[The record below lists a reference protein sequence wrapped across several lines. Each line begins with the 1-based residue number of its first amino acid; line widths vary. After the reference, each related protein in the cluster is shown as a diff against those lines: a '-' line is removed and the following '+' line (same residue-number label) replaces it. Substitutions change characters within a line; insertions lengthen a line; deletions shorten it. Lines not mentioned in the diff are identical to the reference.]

1 MFVLLN
7 DQFTNMNYFKTV
19 NSNQISNLISQKE
32 EVTIYFYK
40 NNCQPCAV
48 QKDILNSL
56 VKNNEYEIYGVNIE
70 SYDGKSYDII
80 RKYNIKYTPTFI
92 KYKLG
97 VYSERK
103 EGLNDAFLQG
113 GCQTPR
119 CDSDR
124 RAAAAGSV
132 RHGHAGDPDQL
143 RHAHLP
149 A

>member
-1 MFVLLN
+1 MIKKNLRNFLYITIISICLIFMFVLLN

-103 EGLNDAFLQG
+103 EGLVDKKELIDFLTKRG
-113 GCQTPR
+113 N
-119 CDSDR
+119 
-124 RAAAAGSV
+124 
-132 RHGHAGDPDQL
+132 
-143 RHAHLP
+143 
-149 A
+149 